1 MILELTD
8 GAVAD
13 ITAAALEYEE
23 ARPGLGFR
31 FQDEVARVFGHIA
44 DAPGLFAVISPD
56 VRRAVLRVFPFC
68 AYFTVLQERAR
79 VFAVLHQHRHPDSW
93 QRRKP

>member
-31 FQDEVARVFGHIA
+31 FEEEVARVLRQLA
-44 DAPGLFAVISPD
+44 DAPGLFAVVSPD

-68 AYFTVLQERAR
+68 VYFTVIQERAR
-79 VFAVLHQHRHPDSW
+79 VFAVLHQHRHPNTW
-93 QRRKP
+93 RKRGP

>member
-8 GAVAD
+8 GAVED

-31 FQDEVARVFGHIA
+31 FEDEVARLVRQIA
-44 DAPGLFAVISPD
+44 DAPGVFAVISPD

-68 AYFTVLQERAR
+68 VYFTVVRERAR

-93 QRRKP
+93 RRRRP

>member
-1 MILELTD
+1 MNLELTED
-8 GAVAD
+8 AVSD
-13 ITAAALEYEE
+13 ITAAALEYEA

-31 FQDEVARVFGHIA
+31 FEDEVSRALRQIA
-44 DAPGLFAVISPD
+44 DSPRIFTVIAVD

-68 AYFTVLQERAR
+68 VYFTIVEARPR

-93 QRRKP
+93 RSRGP